1 MAITIL
7 PPAPAEPQVQPQY
20 DESDSEDEIME
31 SSDIA
36 RPSKRLRLLEKGSE
50 VVTPGEIVTD
60 DPQWMRL
67 VFLLPAFLAH
77 YSALPLK
84 NISYVHL
91 VFRR

>member
-20 DESDSEDEIME
+20 EESDSEDEVME

-67 VFLLPAFLAH
+67 VSLLSSYFFERGA
-77 YSALPLK
+77 ALPLK
-84 NISYVHL
+84 NKNTSYM
-91 VFRR
+91 